1 MKRILYILL
10 VSGFLFVVSGCSGG
24 GSTTPESLL
33 SEAESLVQ
41 KGFDMTSLQR
51 QQVEASLKKGREL
64 LAAGKKQEAAA
75 ALLEAV
81 KTLKFAQDADSF
93 NKSE

>member
-1 MKRILYILL
+1 MKRILPVLL
-10 VSGFLFVVSGCSGG
+10 VSGFLFVLSGCSGG

-33 SEAESLVQ
+33 AEAETLLQ
-41 KGFDMTSLQR
+41 KGFDMTSPQR
-51 QQVEASLKKGREL
+51 QQVAASLQQGREL

-75 ALLEAV
+75 ALQEAV